1 MIISVNLSAVQFRHP
16 KLQELVMQALDD
28 AGLPPQYLEL
38 ELTESTAMENPQAA
52 IAVMDQIHQC
62 GILMSIDDFG
72 TGYSSLGHLKRF
84 KVYKL
89 KIDRSFVSDI
99 ASDQD
104 DKAIVGAVINMARS
118 LGLLTIAEG
127 VETEEQINFLQEN
140 GCDEVQGF
148 HISRP
153 LNAEQFAIFLKEH
166 QILSNSSRQSSS
178 LNIIQ
183 V

>member
-1 MIISVNLSAVQFRHP
+1 
-16 KLQELVMQALDD
+16 MQALDD

-89 KIDRSFVSDI
+89 KIDRSFVNDI
-99 ASDQD
+99 ANDQD

-127 VETEEQINFLQEN
+127 VETEEQISFLREN
-140 GCDEVQGF
+140 GCDEMQGF
-148 HISRP
+148 YISRP
-153 LNAEQFAIFLKEH
+153 LTAEQFEIFLKEH
-166 QILSNSSRQSSS
+166 QVISNKSRHSSS
-178 LNIIQ
+178 LNII
-183 V
+183 